1 MMKVFISRKLEPNSG
16 FKQKLSTLPL
26 EIEGFSLVEFK
37 PHPFELPE
45 AYDWLFF
52 YSKTG
57 VNHFFRQTH
66 KFLSSTKIAALGP
79 GTAEAIEKIFGIVP
93 DFVGNGIPEETSLL
107 FAEKAAGQKVV
118 FIRAEESRKSV
129 QTILQNQVIAT
140 DVIAYK
146 NSAKAQ
152 VDKIEA
158 DIMVFTSPLN
168 AKAYFSKYS
177 LESFQK
183 VIAIGQTTAEA
194 LKALGINDL
203 VVSELPSEESLSE
216 LVKGMI
222 ENKNK

>member
-1 MMKVFISRKLEPNSG
+1 MTKVFISRKLEPNSA

-26 EIEGFSLVEFK
+26 EIEDYSLVEFK
-37 PHPFELPE
+37 SQPFELPKE
-45 AYDWLFF
+45 YDWLFF
-52 YSKTG
+52 YSRTG
-57 VNHFFRQTH
+57 VIYFFRQIH

-93 DFVGNGIPEETSLL
+93 DFVGNGIPDETAKQFS
-107 FAEKAAGQKVV
+107 EKASGQKVV

-129 QTILQNQVIAT
+129 QKILQNQVIAS

-146 NSAKAQ
+146 NSAKGL

-158 DIMVFTSPLN
+158 DILVFTSPLN
-168 AKAYFSKYS
+168 AKAYFSKYT

-194 LKALGINDL
+194 LNALGIDKP
-203 VVSELPSEESLSE
+203 VISEQPAEESLAE
-216 LVKGMI
+216 LVKALTEI
-222 ENKNK
+222 KNK